1 MVSITPNLDQVK
13 VLIRYV
19 KHAVGVTVQ
28 ISQSFK
34 AVSGLDTIGHHPVH
48 TKQLSTIIDNVVA
61 IEVHDQQAVIGAYP
75 PCTGLMT
82 VAIMIENNSD
92 IAGYRFDSVTVK
104 IKNQRVDKLK
114 RST

>member
-1 MVSITPNLDQVK
+1 
-13 VLIRYV
+13 
-19 KHAVGVTVQ
+19 
-28 ISQSFK
+28 
-34 AVSGLDTIGHHPVH
+34 
-48 TKQLSTIIDNVVA
+48 
-61 IEVHDQQAVIGAYP
+61 
-75 PCTGLMT
+75 MT